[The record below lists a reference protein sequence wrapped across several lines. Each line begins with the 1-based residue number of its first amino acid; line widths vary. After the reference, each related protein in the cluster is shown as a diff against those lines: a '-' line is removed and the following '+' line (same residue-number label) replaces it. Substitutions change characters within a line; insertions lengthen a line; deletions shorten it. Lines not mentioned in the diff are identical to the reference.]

1 MSSKAALN
9 NDSVIMLAEIQ
20 PPSLT
25 QIPKFDANKRV
36 NELINSDATIG
47 SAFSIAGI
55 KTPVGINN
63 GNISPNLF
71 GSPQIGKWIDFNASP
86 FAEFNDY
93 TGTND
98 MPSSYGLLGT
108 IKFNLPPSAK
118 ANFTQ
123 LGSLL
128 FNEWLNHYKVPQ
140 WVRDEYNA
148 KVFANDTEKKNFWK
162 KIKQQLSTIS
172 QGVIQATSNI
182 TQAVTNQFV
191 NVPNNIKEKIANT
204 FDKLKNLSTKIPF
217 AVLMPFKPAMRNEL
231 QRRGF
236 SVSNDLNDVVLKFHS
251 HVIKGQN
258 YASFDPA
265 TFAALLTPENINA
278 VSGVAGSGG
287 GIIKDVFNF
296 FLTLFNK
303 PNLAPNETAMLNES
317 EAGINTV
324 NAELEPRGGGGF
336 GKLLLI
342 CLGIFILFKI
352 IKK

>member
-1 MSSKAALN
+1 MSSKAALQ

-20 PPSLT
+20 PPTLT
-25 QIPKFDANKRV
+25 QIPKFDANKKV
-36 NELINSDATIG
+36 NELINSDATMG
-47 SAFSIAGI
+47 GAFSIAGI
-55 KTPVGINN
+55 TTPVGINY
-63 GNISPNLF
+63 GNIAPNMF
-71 GSPQIGKWIDFNASP
+71 GSSQIGKWIDFNASP

-108 IKFNLPPSAK
+108 IKFNLPPSANAK
-118 ANFTQ
+118 FAQ

-128 FNEWLNHYKVPQ
+128 FNEWLNHYKIPQ

-148 KVFANDTEKKNFWK
+148 KVFANETEKKNFWQ
-162 KIKQQLSTIS
+162 KIKQQLNSLS
-172 QGVIQATSNI
+172 QGVQQAVGNI
-182 TQAVTNQFV
+182 TQAVTNPFV
-191 NVPNNIKEKIANT
+191 NVPNSIKEKIANT
-204 FDKLKNLSTKIPF
+204 FDKLKNLSKQIPF
-217 AVLMPFKPAMRNEL
+217 AVLLPFKPAMRNEL

-258 YASFDPA
+258 FASFDPA

-278 VSGVAGSGG
+278 VSNVAGSGG

-303 PNLAPNETAMLNES
+303 PNLAPNETAMLNEA
-317 EAGINTV
+317 EAGINSV
-324 NAELEPRGGGGF
+324 NNELEPKKGGGI

-342 CLGIFILFKI
+342 GAAIFILFKI